1 MSPEQFAGKP
11 LDIRSDIY
19 SVGII
24 LYKIFTSEIP
34 FSGQTYDELAKLH
47 TEQQPPSMTQKL
59 KEFPEEL
66 QQTIFKAIAKSRD
79 DRFQSMNDL
88 LSAISRFNTK

>member
-1 MSPEQFAGKP
+1 
-11 LDIRSDIY
+11 
-19 SVGII
+19 
-24 LYKIFTSEIP
+24 
-34 FSGQTYDELAKLH
+34 
-47 TEQQPPSMTQKL
+47 MTQKL